1 MENKANVTPET
12 VDVMPEEEEVA
23 LTAREVL
30 DSPVLLVNDITAT
43 LCDRVQRMASIEE
56 LTALACSFNEFDS
69 TMRNAVELPR
79 CVLFAKVREC
89 KVFKPTYKNFHEW
102 AKKNFELSPASA
114 DNYAN
119 VAKLLDYKT
128 AHTIGWNGGKDF
140 GYTQLSNLMYH
151 YGASRVDKLRGDLWR
166 CYSPEMSVADIKA
179 QAQAECPKEVKTKD
193 AKTSK
198 AKQVKTATQ
207 GVTGG
212 TGGATSDENVAHDDE
227 SSVRLLKLN
236 EEETQALIGA
246 IDAILPL
253 LKEDA
258 PNMPVLMSIR
268 GRLA

>member
-30 DSPVLLVNDITAT
+30 DAPALLVNDIAST

-89 KVFKPTYKNFHEW
+89 KVFKPVYKNFHEW

-179 QAQAECPKEVKTKD
+179 QAQAECPKEVKDT
-193 AKTSK
+193 KTSK
-198 AKQVKTATQ
+198 AKQVKTATPD
-207 GVTGG
+207 V
-212 TGGATSDENVAHDDE
+212 TSDTAPDEMVARDGDE
-227 SSVRLLKLN
+227 VMHILRLD

-268 GRLA
+268 GRLV